1 MSYSIE
7 DRGAARKDAYNWPSN
22 VTKRTD
28 PLGGGTGAKVRGQ
41 VRRRTTSGGISTV
54 SASYTGTTQY
64 AVVQRQTFKKLPFI
78 GVVGGSGGG
87 YSSASNSSGWV
98 AYQLWCIDGQ
108 APNTTTGLNCWVRRG
123 GKWQPTSGEEWFVK
137 YGDMPGAYRY
147 ELQRIGRTYRN
158 AGEQAKYR
166 NELMQTLGEWSYVVL
181 PYLDNLQKE
190 GKFNWASDWFTPG
203 TQFEPTGIGVVDD
216 AIRNFLQWGPVAQL
230 PTGTGGGSGGGSG
243 GSGNDDTSNQR
254 PTSPDPVVRIVTRM
268 PVGYAGTATGR
279 SNRPSMVQRYRDEGS
294 NEPQTDEF
302 TFRYV
307 PQGIKY
313 SGLSGQWIEVP
324 RAEDIPFVDWANWQ
338 LMKVSFSFIVAD
350 DRTEAG
356 GAIVPDGLT
365 TSVDAQL
372 EKLRRMAQRKVPVVL
387 SNFDDMLTFQLRRAS
402 AVNRNA
408 SPNMEFVITDLS
420 ISATRRTT
428 NDISGSPTTP
438 SAISVAQVDITLTE
452 IPVETVGIVAL
463 PPIDTPFIP
472 PPTKKKDDDP
482 NSQGYIG
489 HTVIIADKDV
499 ASNIYAQEKA
509 EQLASS

>member
-1 MSYSIE
+1 MLSKFE
-7 DRGAARKDAYNWPSN
+7 DRGPARKDAYNWPNN

-28 PLGGGTGAKVRGQ
+28 PFGGGTGAKVRGQ
-41 VRRRTTSGGISTV
+41 IGQRTSSGAIASISAIY
-54 SASYTGTTQY
+54 SNAII
-64 AVVQRQTFKKLPFI
+64 QRQTFKKLPLLGI
-78 GVVGGSGGG
+78 VGGSGSG
-87 YSSASNSSGWV
+87 YSSASGSSGWV

-108 APNTTTGLNCWVRRG
+108 TPNTTTGLNCWVRRG

-137 YGDMPGAYRY
+137 YGEMPGAYRY

-158 AGEQAKYR
+158 RAEIGLYR
-166 NELMQTLGEWSYVVL
+166 QQLARQLGEWAPVVFQ
-181 PYLDNLQKE
+181 YLETREKA
-190 GKFNWASDWFTPG
+190 GTFNWASDWFRPG

-230 PTGTGGGSGGGSG
+230 PTGSGSGSGGGTA
-243 GSGNDDTSNQR
+243 DDTSNQR

-268 PVGYAGTATGR
+268 PVGYAGTATAR
-279 SNRPSMVQRYRDEGS
+279 SNRPSMVQRYRDEDS

-324 RAEDIPFVDWANWQ
+324 RAEDIPFVDWASWQ

-472 PPTKKKDDDP
+472 PPTKDDGDEP
-482 NSQGYIG
+482 TSQGYIG
-489 HTVIIADKDV
+489 HTVIIADKNV
-499 ASNIYAQEKA
+499 AVNIYAQDKA
-509 EQLASS
+509 AQLASS